1 MQLLRAGTQRT
12 CAGSRSERRRGC
24 ASCAR
29 TALTDLHSAHGR
41 RSGPTEARMDCE
53 RAERRCRH
61 LHAPSMHLASP
72 APRAAVSAGMACG
85 HSGPMPW
92 TADSCPSCAKRGAVD
107 RGASR
112 VHLSTGSRCRCSR
125 GNLGSSSPRTRGSRP
140 LATEAGIFWAPA
152 FAGATTTDAA
162 GNVLFLASVS
172 APLRDAGALED
183 TWIRHPRERGD
194 PALCRRRPALS
205 RPPSPPA
212 RGQPPSRGRRL
223 MGSPHAFCLLAISPE
238 RPRCLRRGRR

>member
-1 MQLLRAGTQRT
+1 MVVD
-12 CAGSRSERRRGC
+12 RG
-24 ASCAR
+24 R
-29 TALTDLHSAHGR
+29 QKLG
-41 RSGPTEARMDCE
+41 
-53 RAERRCRH
+53 
-61 LHAPSMHLASP
+61 
-72 APRAAVSAGMACG
+72 
-85 HSGPMPW
+85 W
-92 TADSCPSCAKRGAVD
+92 TASVPKGVAAISMRLQCTSHRLRLALQCPQAWPADTLALWRGRPTAASSCAKRGAVD

-212 RGQPPSRGRRL
+212 RGQPPRG
-223 MGSPHAFCLLAISPE
+223 GDD
-238 RPRCLRRGRR
+238 